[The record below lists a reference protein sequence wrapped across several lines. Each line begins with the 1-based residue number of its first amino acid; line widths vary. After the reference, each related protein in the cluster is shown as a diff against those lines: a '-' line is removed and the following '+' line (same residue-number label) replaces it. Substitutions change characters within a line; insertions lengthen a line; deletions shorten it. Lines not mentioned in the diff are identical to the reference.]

1 MRPASGNNPAT
12 PPHGSR
18 LLLALAAM
26 VLFALLGGVA
36 AAGDLNDEL
45 DRKKGQLGKVRER
58 QGS

>member
-1 MRPASGNNPAT
+1 M
-12 PPHGSR
+12 
-18 LLLALAAM
+18 LLALAAM